1 MDPIAAELAKNG
13 PWVLFVW
20 VLAEQLGVP
29 IPAMPAL
36 LAAGALARSEG
47 VNILLPLGL
56 ALAASLIADG
66 VWYAIGRRGGTR
78 VISFLCRISLEPDS
92 CVRRTQEMFAKNGAR
107 SLILAKF
114 VPGLSTAAP
123 PLAGVVRMRVSR
135 FLLYSTVGAVL
146 WAGGSIIVGYLFS
159 RQLEAVAAMAEGVGG
174 WLKIAIVLLAIYIF
188 VKWWSR
194 RRFLRSI
201 QIGRIRPE
209 ELKEKLDNGE
219 SIVVVDL
226 RSSIEFE
233 AEPDS
238 IPGALRIDEDD
249 LVREHRK
256 IPRDRDVI
264 LFCT

>member
-1 MDPIAAELAKNG
+1 MEPSAAELTKNG
-13 PWVLFVW
+13 PWVLFAW

-36 LAAGALARSEG
+36 LAAGALARAEG
-47 VNILLPLGL
+47 VDPLFPL
-56 ALAASLIADG
+56 ALALTASLIADG
-66 VWYAIGRRGGTR
+66 IWYTIGRRGGTK
-78 VISFLCRISLEPDS
+78 VISFLCRVSLEPDS
-92 CVRRTQEMFAKNGAR
+92 CVRRTEDLFARNGAR
-107 SLILAKF
+107 SLILAKW

-123 PLAGVVRMRVSR
+123 PLAGVVRMRPSR
-135 FLLYSTVGAVL
+135 FLLYSATGGVL
-146 WAGGSIIVGYLFS
+146 WAGTSILFGYLFS
-159 RQLEAVAAMAEGVGG
+159 RQLEEIAAMAEGVGG
-174 WLKIAIVLLAIYIF
+174 WLKIAVVLLAVYIF

-201 QIGRIRPE
+201 QIGRIGPE
-209 ELKEKLDNGE
+209 ELKRKLDDGE
-219 SIVVVDL
+219 SLVVVDL

-238 IPGALRIDEDD
+238 IPGAMRIDEDD
-249 LVREHRK
+249 LVREHKR